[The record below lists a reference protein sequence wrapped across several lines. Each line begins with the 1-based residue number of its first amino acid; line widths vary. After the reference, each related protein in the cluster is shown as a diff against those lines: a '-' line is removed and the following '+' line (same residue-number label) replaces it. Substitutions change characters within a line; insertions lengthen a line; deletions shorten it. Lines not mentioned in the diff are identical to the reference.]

1 MFGEDKRKVIEDGVG
16 ELDIVSLGKEVGFH
30 SKQDGRTLEDFEQ
43 GMVDNT
49 FIKDA

>member
-43 GMVDNT
+43 EW
-49 FIKDA
+49 